1 MRRPLLAEGR
11 LHTVEVPAEGA
22 ARRIEVRPGRTS
34 GGFRRG
40 RLGRAGGAEISGGS
54 AWLRVGPDR
63 PGGVGEAA
71 SCVCSPGRPEFAGPG
86 VSEDL
91 AGLPR
96 RLGTKGWK
104 GQQTGCALSSSGPP
118 APTSTPPHTHTHTFS
133 GPVGLVGWG
142 TAQPVPGEARHL
154 LGPGSWPA
162 GTCLLA
168 LLSSQPHLGPG
179 SANLGTF
186 RVTLGSRACFGS

>member
-11 LHTVEVPAEGA
+11 LQTVEVPAEGA

-118 APTSTPPHTHTHTFS
+118 APTSTPPPTHTHTRS
-133 GPVGLVGWG
+133 LALWALSDGGPHSLSQVRLDTCW
-142 TAQPVPGEARHL
+142 AREAGP
-154 LGPGSWPA
+154 LGPA
-162 GTCLLA
+162 CLHYSA
-168 LLSSQPHLGPG
+168 LSRTWALGLPIWGLS
-179 SANLGTF
+179 
-186 RVTLGSRACFGS
+186 V